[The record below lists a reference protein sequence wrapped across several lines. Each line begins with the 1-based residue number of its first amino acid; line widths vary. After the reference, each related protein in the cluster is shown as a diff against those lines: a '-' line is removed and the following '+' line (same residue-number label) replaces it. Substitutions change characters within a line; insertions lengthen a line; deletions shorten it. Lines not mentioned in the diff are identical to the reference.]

1 MNVEVVFFYLNNY
14 FIYKN
19 WLLDEIFIKFK
30 NRNLMD
36 FFEFFFE
43 FKKLKNS

>member
-19 WLLDEIFIKFK
+19 WLLDEILIKFK

-36 FFEFFFE
+36 TEVIFLN
-43 FKKLKNS
+43 KI